1 MSILA
6 SENNNV
12 PNAAHKAPPNGGPL
26 SERGLL
32 YHIITGM
39 NSLGTVWIF
48 LLMILI
54 NMDAFGRT
62 LFNSPIYGVNEMIE
76 LSLVGIVFLQ
86 LADATR
92 TGRLTRSDGFFNL
105 MLDRVPNVGRMFG
118 VLFELLGITFMVIVL
133 YGSVPLL
140 VEAYEKDYYVGEEG
154 LATFPVWPIK
164 FVIVLGC
171 FITLLQFVSFGWRYL
186 FAKKDAHIEYS
197 QAVDDEE

>member
-1 MSILA
+1 MSTTA
-6 SENNNV
+6 SDNNNLS
-12 PNAAHKAPPNGGPL
+12 NAAQKAPPNGGAP
-26 SERGLL
+26 SGRGLL
-32 YHIITGM
+32 YRIVTGM

-62 LFNSPIYGVNEMIE
+62 LFNNPIYGVNEMIE

-105 MLDRVPNVGRMFG
+105 MHSHVPKVGRFFG

-133 YGSVPLL
+133 SGSIPLFI
-140 VEAYEKDYYVGEEG
+140 EAYEKDYYVGEVG

-171 FITLLQFVSFGWRYL
+171 FVTLLQFATFAWRYFTGKEDTRL
-186 FAKKDAHIEYS
+186 
-197 QAVDDEE
+197 QQG

>member
-1 MSILA
+1 MSTAADKNYLSDAAQNA
-6 SENNNV
+6 S
-12 PNAAHKAPPNGGPL
+12 PNGGAP
-26 SERGLL
+26 SEQGLL
-32 YHIITGM
+32 YRIVTGM

-62 LFNSPIYGVNEMIE
+62 LFNKPIYGVNEMIE

-105 MLDRVPNVGRMFG
+105 MLKHIPKVGRMFG
-118 VLFELLGITFMVIVL
+118 ALFEFLGITFMVIVL
-133 YGSVPLL
+133 YGSIPLFI
-140 VEAYEKDYYVGEEG
+140 EAYENDYYVGEEG

-171 FITLLQFVSFGWRYL
+171 FVTLLQFASFAWRYL
-186 FAKKDAHIEYS
+186 SGKEDNRH
-197 QAVDDEE
+197 QAI